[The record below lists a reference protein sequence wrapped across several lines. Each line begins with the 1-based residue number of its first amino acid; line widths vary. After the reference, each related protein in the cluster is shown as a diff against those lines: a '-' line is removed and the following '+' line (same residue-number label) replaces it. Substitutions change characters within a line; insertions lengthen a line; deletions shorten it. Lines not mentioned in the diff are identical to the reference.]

1 MENAYAN
8 YGQGEGPVIEMREYM
23 NDEGHRIFITFI
35 DGEPQMEIP
44 AGYYPVG
51 DDVVVAP
58 EVPPVGGSGGSDD
71 GGPDMPTA
79 TPVNYKELSIEELQ
93 QMVEDHKSFGSKV
106 FAALS
111 PLTRLAM
118 WDQTRRTRAEIERRI
133 ADPTTSNVDRMRLE
147 QLLDIAN
154 RDEPGLI
161 KTLVDK
167 ITGNTLQTAAGQ
179 IPKPK
184 MPNVDFDDPTEAG
197 TFAAPYTPNDQEED
211 GVTTP
216 GVNTADAVDLGYTP
230 AEIIQKSIEDKRFT
244 DAMEEAKTKDTDDD
258 EPFVQQPY
266 DNVPPVDSGFG
277 GTGRDP
283 AEEFGG
289 SRVTFQDPPSLP
301 PAPSYTKP
309 ANDPYSEKR
318 GRRSGGGGRNK
329 GGLAKKKTKKSK

>member
-1 MENAYAN
+1 
-8 YGQGEGPVIEMREYM
+8 MREYM

-51 DDVVVAP
+51 DNVVVAP

-118 WDQTRRTRAEIERRI
+118 WDQTRRTKAEIERRLS
-133 ADPTTSNVDRMRLE
+133 DPATSNVDRMRLE

-184 MPNVDFDDPTEAG
+184 IPDVDFDDPTEAG
-197 TFAAPYTPNDQEED
+197 TVAAPYTPNDQEEEPT
-211 GVTTP
+211 TTP
-216 GVNTADAVDLGYTP
+216 GVNEKSP
-230 AEIIQKSIEDKRFT
+230 AQIIQDSIDIKRIEDEMKSQPRPT
-244 DAMEEAKTKDTDDD
+244 SDDDDDD
-258 EPFVQQPY
+258 EPFVQPSY
-266 DNVPPVDSGFG
+266 DNIPSVDSGFG
-277 GTGRDP
+277 GMGPDP
-283 AEEFGG
+283 AEQFGG
-289 SRVTFQDPPSLP
+289 SQTRFQPEKTTPTREEQMLVQGINKGARVT
-301 PAPSYTKP
+301 K
-309 ANDPYSEKR
+309 KR
-318 GRRSGGGGRNK
+318 
-329 GGLAKKKTKKSK
+329 KTKKSK